1 MAQNFDPNNTN
12 TNGQDPYGQNNG
24 FGGFAGV
31 NPNDQFGAQPN
42 YNQPQDNFAPQG
54 QPGFDPNFGQSQNQF
69 AGQNFQPQGQPAPD
83 AFDPY
88 GQPQA
93 QPNYN
98 QPPDNFAPQGQPS
111 FDPNFQAQS
120 DFGPSQVGGQFDA
133 PTQPTTGYELNTPQY
148 TAPNQQFS
156 GGDVPDTGFTG
167 QPYPDNFSN
176 VADVNTFKEKKA
188 GNNFVLII
196 IVFVVIGLAI
206 ASGVLFY
213 LNQSRNVSTSNTS
226 SSSTTSQD
234 LNQSSSSSSSSSV
247 SSSISSSVASSAST
261 GQTPATQA
269 KIRNSTTLPAD
280 WLKQKFL
287 NNGVDANTGVCQN
300 ANICGENADPDQD
313 GLTNIEEYNYDTDP
327 QNPDT
332 DADGI
337 SDGNEVYIFLTSPR
351 NKDSNGNSQ
360 NDFQDIAKCIDPITT
375 PDAKMAQARLQTI
388 TSNAQLRPLKDKTK
402 ATFRT
407 SAATDDDILKG
418 YIQAACSQTAT
429 SSAGSAASGSSK
441 SGSTPSII
449 FN

>member
-12 TNGQDPYGQNNG
+12 NNGQDPYAQNDG

-31 NPNDQFGAQPN
+31 NPNDQFANTPQPN
-42 YNQPQDNFAPQG
+42 YNQPQDAFAPQA
-54 QPGFDPNFGQSQNQF
+54 PGAFDPNFGQNQF

-88 GQPQA
+88 GQPQ
-93 QPNYN
+93 PNYN
-98 QPPDNFAPQGQPS
+98 QPQDAFAPQAPGA
-111 FDPNFQAQS
+111 FDPNFQSQP
-120 DFGPSQVGGQFDA
+120 DFTAPDSLNQFDNA
-133 PTQPTTGYELNTPQY
+133 SSQATGYELNSPQY
-148 TAPNQQFS
+148 AVQNQQFE
-156 GGDVPDTGFTG
+156 DVNQPGFSA
-167 QPYPDNFSN
+167 QPPYPDNFSN

-196 IVFVVIGLAI
+196 IIFVIIGLAI
-206 ASGVLFY
+206 ASGVLFF
-213 LNQSRNVSTSNTS
+213 LNQNRSNNNNISAS
-226 SSSTTSQD
+226 SSSGTSQD
-234 LNQSSSSSSSSSV
+234 LNQSSSSSRT
-247 SSSISSSVASSAST
+247 SSVASSVSSTATSST
-261 GQTPATQA
+261 GQTPAAQA

-327 QNPDT
+327 QNADT
-332 DADGI
+332 DGDGI
-337 SDGNEVYIFLTSPR
+337 SDGNEVYIYFTSPR
-351 NKDSNGNSQ
+351 NRDSNGNSQ
-360 NDFQDIAKCIDPITT
+360 NDFQDLAKCIDPITT
-375 PDAKMAQARLQTI
+375 PDAKMAQTRLQTI

-407 SAATDDDILKG
+407 SSATDDDILKG
-418 YIQAACSQTAT
+418 YIQAACSQTST
-429 SSAGSAASGSSK
+429 SSTASSTASTGSA
-441 SGSTPSII
+441 PSII